1 MRNHIILAIGA
12 IQAGVGAFIAVRLV
26 AGAGA
31 PITSSRLLD
40 IAFGAFFLIRGV
52 MNVRTARRA
61 MHDTRASSAGTPPP
75 PPPPL
80 P

>member
-12 IQAGVGAFIAVRLV
+12 IQAGVGAFIALRLV
-26 AGAGA
+26 AGAGT
-31 PITSSRLLD
+31 PLTSSRLLD

-61 MHDTRASSAGTPPP
+61 VHEARAASAGTPTPP
-75 PPPPL
+75 SIP
-80 P
+80 